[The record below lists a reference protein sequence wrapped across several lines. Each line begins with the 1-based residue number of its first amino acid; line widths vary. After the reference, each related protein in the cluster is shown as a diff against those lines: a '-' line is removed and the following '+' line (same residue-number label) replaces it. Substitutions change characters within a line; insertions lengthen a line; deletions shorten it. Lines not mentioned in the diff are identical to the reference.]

1 MKEGAVMPDITPF
14 TPSIVMEEASRI
26 AAGGE
31 IKKKAI
37 ELILDERIPIINIS
51 INFHYET
58 GESLQVSV
66 L

>member
-1 MKEGAVMPDITPF
+1 MPDMTPF
-14 TPSIVMEEASRI
+14 TPAEVMEEASKI

-37 ELILDERIPIINIS
+37 ELILNERIPIKNIS

-58 GESLQVSV
+58 GETVQVSV